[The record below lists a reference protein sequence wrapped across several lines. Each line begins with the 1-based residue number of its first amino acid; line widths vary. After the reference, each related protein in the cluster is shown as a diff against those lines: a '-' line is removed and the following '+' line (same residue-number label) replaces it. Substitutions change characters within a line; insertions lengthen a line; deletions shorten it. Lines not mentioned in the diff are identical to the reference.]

1 MNDTIEEV
9 AVKNDSVVI
18 GPLVELEG
26 PKDSNDLGEVS
37 LLHHNSI
44 LSRISTGSRHRVV
57 VPLQEGLSKRA
68 SMESMFWLRRMC
80 TDEVLLLRQ
89 LIF

>member
-1 MNDTIEEV
+1 MSHYLHGNDTVAHGIMNDTIEEV
-9 AVKNDSVVI
+9 AVKNDSVII

-44 LSRISTGSRHRVV
+44 LSRISTGRHRVV
-57 VPLQEGLSKRA
+57 GRRA
-68 SMESMFWLRRMC
+68 FAGRFGRDICYGMLH
-80 TDEVLLLRQ
+80 
-89 LIF
+89 